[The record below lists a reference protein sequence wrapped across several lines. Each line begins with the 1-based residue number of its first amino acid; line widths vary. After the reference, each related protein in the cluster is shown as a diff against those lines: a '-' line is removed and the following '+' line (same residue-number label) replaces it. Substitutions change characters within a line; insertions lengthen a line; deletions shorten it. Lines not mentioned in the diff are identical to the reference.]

1 MSQFYKNK
9 KVLIGAAVVIAAGA
23 IVAVR
28 TTQSKKIPT
37 TGAKA
42 KVEKVL
48 QVAHN
53 AKLQTLRFCQW

>member
-42 KVEKVL
+42 KVEKV
-48 QVAHN
+48 
-53 AKLQTLRFCQW
+53 